1 MDEKLKRRLE
11 KIEKRLN
18 AIEGFI
24 EEFPVYTKPVTFVA
38 GDTVDVA
45 IVGKKRID
53 GFGIAK
59 GSRPFEEEEESHPD
73 LW

>member
-1 MDEKLKRRLE
+1 MVEVELKQWGHSIGAIFPSDILKDLGLE
-11 KIEKRLN
+11 K
-18 AIEGFI
+18 
-24 EEFPVYTKPVTFVA
+24 

-59 GSRPFEEEEESHPD
+59 GARPFEEEEEPHPD